1 MKTIYQSFTKKQ
13 ITYIALMFIA
23 MLTYM
28 IFIAVLQYFPELSG
42 LPYALNKAMIGCI
55 ILKLIDEFMLYEVS
69 TMQIL
74 KQNATAYSLYM
85 LSYALIIALALATA

>member
-1 MKTIYQSFTKKQ
+1 MQTLYQRFTKKQ
-13 ITYIALMFIA
+13 ITYIALMLIA

-28 IFIAVLQYFPELSG
+28 IFIAVLQYFPELSA
-42 LPYALNKAMIGCI
+42 LPYALNKAMIGCLV
-55 ILKLIDEFMLYEVS
+55 LKMIDEFMLYEVP